1 MIAMKASEI
10 ASVVQGTLHGD
21 DVTVTKA
28 AVINSSEATTGSL
41 FLAIKGEKVDGHDFA
56 ADARSHGAVLTLST
70 KTVDGP
76 HVVVADVVVALGKL
90 AQHVRS
96 NLLNLTVIGITGS
109 QGKTTT
115 KELLSAVLSSAAPT
129 VAPHGNFNNEIGAP
143 LSLLQCT
150 EETKYCIV
158 EMGARHKGD
167 IAHLCSIAQPNIGL
181 VLKVGTAHL
190 GEFGSVEAIAE
201 TKSELIASLHAE
213 GIGILGTYDD
223 FTPKMVVL
231 HKGKNITFG
240 EGADCDIRATDI
252 EVREGRAHFDLVTP
266 EGRSAVG
273 LRIVGLHQVANALA
287 VASVATVL
295 GFSLDQIAG
304 GLSTAESAAKWRME
318 IHELPSLVLINDA
331 YNASPEAMAA
341 ALQTLVLFAQE
352 RGGESWAFVGKM
364 NELGESSD
372 ADHAGVGTLASELG
386 IDHLVC
392 VGAPIYGSK
401 IAADSATTVHLCA
414 DKAEALT
421 VAANI
426 NPGDVALVKASRS
439 EKLEELADSISAQ
452 WMGKILEM
460 PELKES
466 EENA

>member
-10 ASVVQGTLHGD
+10 ASVVQGTLHGE
-21 DVTVTKA
+21 DVTVSQA
-28 AVINSSEATTGSL
+28 AVINSSEATPGSL
-41 FLAIKGEKVDGHDFA
+41 FLAIKGERVDGHDFV
-56 ADARSHGAVLTLST
+56 ADARAHGAVLTLST
-70 KTVDGP
+70 KSVEGP
-76 HVVVADVVVALGKL
+76 HIIVTDVVVALGKL

-115 KELLSAVLSSAAPT
+115 KELMASILSAAAPT

-143 LSLLQCT
+143 LSLLHCT
-150 EETKYCIV
+150 EATKYCIV

-167 IAHLCSIAQPNIGL
+167 IAHLCTIAQPNIGV

-190 GEFGSVEAIAE
+190 GEFGSIEAIAE
-201 TKSELIASLHAE
+201 TKSELISSLSAE
-213 GIGILGTYDD
+213 ATGILGTYDA
-223 FTPKMVVL
+223 FTPKMAAL
-231 HKGKNITFG
+231 HKGKNLTFG
-240 EGADCDIRATDI
+240 EGAECDIRATDI
-252 EVREGRAHFDLVTP
+252 EIREGRAHFDLVTP

-295 GFSLDQIAG
+295 GFSLDQIAS
-304 GLSTAESAAKWRME
+304 GLSTAESQAKWRME
-318 IHELPSLVLINDA
+318 INELPSLVLINDA

-341 ALQTLVLFAQE
+341 ALQTLVHFAQE
-352 RGGESWAFVGKM
+352 RGGESWAFLGKM

-392 VGAPIYGSK
+392 VGAPQYGAK
-401 IAADSATTVHLCA
+401 ITAGSATTVHLCA
-414 DKAEALT
+414 DKAEALV
-421 VAANI
+421 VAAHI

-452 WMGKILEM
+452 WMTRV
-460 PELKES
+460 KES
-466 EENA
+466 EENS

>member
-10 ASVVQGTLHGD
+10 ASVVQGTLHGE
-21 DVTVTKA
+21 DVTVSQA
-28 AVINSSEATTGSL
+28 AVINSSEATPDSL
-41 FLAIKGEKVDGHDFA
+41 FLAIKGERVDGHDFVG
-56 ADARSHGAVLTLST
+56 DARTHGAVLTLST
-70 KTVDGP
+70 KSVEGP
-76 HVVVADVVVALGKL
+76 HILVADVVKALGKL

-96 NLLNLTVIGITGS
+96 NLLNLIVIGITGS

-115 KELLSAVLSSAAPT
+115 KELMASILSAAAPT

-143 LSLLQCT
+143 LSLLHCT
-150 EETKYCIV
+150 ESTKYCIV

-167 IAHLCSIAQPNIGL
+167 IAHLCSIAQPNIGV

-190 GEFGSVEAIAE
+190 GEFGSIEAIAE
-201 TKSELIASLHAE
+201 TKSELISSLSTDAT
-213 GIGILGTYDD
+213 GILGTYDA
-223 FTPKMVVL
+223 FTPKMAAL
-231 HKGKNITFG
+231 HKGKNFTFG
-240 EGADCDIRATDI
+240 EGAECDIRATDI

-295 GFSLDQIAG
+295 GFSLDQIAS
-304 GLSTAESAAKWRME
+304 GLSTAESHAKWRME
-318 IHELPSLVLINDA
+318 INELPSLVLINDA

-341 ALQTLVLFAQE
+341 ALQTLVHFAQE
-352 RGGESWAFVGKM
+352 RGGESWAFLGKM

-392 VGAPIYGSK
+392 IGAPQYGAK
-401 IAADSATTVHLCA
+401 ITAGSATTVHLCA
-414 DKAEALT
+414 DKAEALA
-421 VAANI
+421 VAAHI
-426 NPGDVALVKASRS
+426 NPGDVAIVKASRS
-439 EKLEELADSISAQ
+439 EKLEELADSISAH
-452 WMGKILEM
+452 WMARV
-460 PELKES
+460 KES
-466 EENA
+466 EENS

>member
-10 ASVVQGTLHGD
+10 ASVVQGTLHGE
-21 DVTVTKA
+21 DVTVSEA
-28 AVINSSEATTGSL
+28 AVINSSEATPGSL
-41 FLAIKGEKVDGHDFA
+41 FLAIKGERVDGHDFV
-56 ADARSHGAVLTLST
+56 ADARTHGAVLTLST
-70 KTVDGP
+70 KSVEGP
-76 HVVVADVVVALGKL
+76 HIVVTDVVVALGKL

-115 KELLSAVLSSAAPT
+115 KELMASILSAAAPT

-143 LSLLQCT
+143 LSLLHCT
-150 EETKYCIV
+150 EATKYCIV

-167 IAHLCSIAQPNIGL
+167 IAHLCTIAQPNIGV

-190 GEFGSVEAIAE
+190 GEFGSIEAIAE
-201 TKSELIASLHAE
+201 TKSELISSLSAE
-213 GIGILGTYDD
+213 ATGILGTYDA
-223 FTPKMVVL
+223 FTPQMAAL
-231 HKGKNITFG
+231 HKGKNLTFG
-240 EGADCDIRATDI
+240 EGAECDIRATDI
-252 EVREGRAHFDLVTP
+252 EIREGRAHFDLVTP

-295 GFSLDQIAG
+295 GFSLDQIAS
-304 GLSTAESAAKWRME
+304 GLSTAESQAKWRME
-318 IHELPSLVLINDA
+318 INELPSLVLINDA

-341 ALQTLVLFAQE
+341 ALQTLVHFAQE
-352 RGGESWAFVGKM
+352 RGGESWAFLGKM

-392 VGAPIYGSK
+392 VGAPQYGAK
-401 IAADSATTVHLCA
+401 ITAGSATTVHLCA
-414 DKAEALT
+414 DKAEALV
-421 VAANI
+421 VAAHI

-452 WMGKILEM
+452 WMTRV
-460 PELKES
+460 KES
-466 EENA
+466 EENS

>member
-21 DVTVTKA
+21 DVTVSQA
-28 AVINSSEATTGSL
+28 AVINSSEATPGSL
-41 FLAIKGEKVDGHDFA
+41 FLAIKGERVDGHDFV
-56 ADARSHGAVLTLST
+56 ADARTHGAVLTLST
-70 KTVDGP
+70 KSVEGP
-76 HVVVADVVVALGKL
+76 HILVADVVKALGKL

-96 NLLNLTVIGITGS
+96 NLLNLIVIGITGS

-115 KELLSAVLSSAAPT
+115 KELMASILSAAAPT

-143 LSLLQCT
+143 LSLLNCT
-150 EETKYCIV
+150 ESTKYCIV

-167 IAHLCSIAQPNIGL
+167 IAHLCSIAQPNIGV

-190 GEFGSVEAIAE
+190 GEFGSIEAIAE
-201 TKSELIASLHAE
+201 TKSELISSLSTDAT
-213 GIGILGTYDD
+213 GILGTYDA
-223 FTPKMVVL
+223 FTPKMAAL
-231 HKGKNITFG
+231 HKGKNFTFG
-240 EGADCDIRATDI
+240 EGAECDIRATDI

-295 GFSLDQIAG
+295 GFSLDQIAS
-304 GLSTAESAAKWRME
+304 GLSTAESHAKWRME
-318 IHELPSLVLINDA
+318 INELPSLVLINDA

-341 ALQTLVLFAQE
+341 ALQTLVHFAQE
-352 RGGESWAFVGKM
+352 RGGESWAFLGKM

-372 ADHAGVGTLASELG
+372 ADHAEVGTLASELG
-386 IDHLVC
+386 IDNLVC
-392 VGAPIYGSK
+392 
-401 IAADSATTVHLCA
+401 IAAPQYGTNITAGSATTVHLCA
-414 DKAEALT
+414 DKAEALV
-421 VAANI
+421 VAAHI

-439 EKLEELADSISAQ
+439 EKLEELADAISAQ
-452 WMGKILEM
+452 WMTRV
-460 PELKES
+460 KES
-466 EENA
+466 EENS